1 MPVSRFDYDAMLVIA
16 RRIEQYSAELEAYL
30 EQVQASARG
39 LEARCRSPFVEA
51 LQVRSG
57 EWIQGGQELA
67 RSLKALGSD
76 LARIVEAQ
84 RAAEEREGA
93 RFAQLPE

>member
-1 MPVSRFDYDAMLVIA
+1 MPISRFDYDAMRTIA
-16 RRIEQYSAELEAYL
+16 RRIEQHGAELEAYL

-39 LEARCRSPFVEA
+39 LEERCRSPFVEA
-51 LQVRSG
+51 LQARSA
-57 EWIQGGQELA
+57 EWVHGGQELA
-67 RSLKALGSD
+67 RSLKALGID